1 MAKRKPTRRILTD
14 AEEATIRRE
23 LARGATDAEAGQ
35 AAGVSDRKLYR
46 ARLFELAD
54 LPRNKRGPRPGRVYP
69 PPPEFVDLTVE
80 EIYRRAAELR
90 ASRWTEDERQARWN
104 PGFSG
109 RADS

>member
-1 MAKRKPTRRILTD
+1 MAKRKRRVLTD
-14 AEEATIRRE
+14 EEELIIRRE
-23 LARGATDAEAGQ
+23 LAGGATDAEAGK

-69 PPPEFVDLTVE
+69 PQPEFVDIPIE

-90 ASRWTEDERQARWN
+90 AERWTEEEQAARWN

-109 RADS
+109 DARS

>member
-1 MAKRKPTRRILTD
+1 MAKGRRRVLTD
-14 AEEATIRRE
+14 EEELIIRRE
-23 LARGATDAEAGQ
+23 LAGGATDAEAGK

-46 ARLFELAD
+46 ARLFELSD

-69 PPPEFVDLTVE
+69 PQPEFVDITIE

-90 ASRWTEDERQARWN
+90 AERWTEEERQSRWN

-109 RADS
+109 DAHS

>member
-1 MAKRKPTRRILTD
+1 MAKGKRRVLTA

-23 LARGATDAEAGQ
+23 LARGATDAEAGR

-46 ARLFELAD
+46 ARECELAD

-69 PPPEFVDLTVE
+69 PPPEFVDISVE

-90 ASRWTEDERQARWN
+90 AERWTAEEESERWN
-104 PGFSG
+104 AGFSG
-109 RADS
+109 QAPG

>member
-1 MAKRKPTRRILTD
+1 MAKGKPPRRILTP

-23 LARGATDAEAGQ
+23 LARGATDAEAGK

-46 ARLFELAD
+46 ARLFELSD

-90 ASRWTEDERQARWN
+90 AERWTEEERQARWN

-109 RADS
+109 RTDS